1 VSDSPKVKLTG
12 QRSELDEET
21 GASLMHTTRRYT
33 PKRPMG
39 LRLLA
44 ILAIPLLLML
54 HAPVLA
60 ALVPGALL
68 TIASLDSMEHERR
81 SLPTATLV
89 TDGDLLDLQRAA
101 AATPVSGTSRRIG

>member
-1 VSDSPKVKLTG
+1 
-12 QRSELDEET
+12 
-21 GASLMHTTRRYT
+21 MHTTTRYL

-44 ILAIPLLLML
+44 LLAIPLLLLL

-68 TIASLDSMEHERR
+68 TIASIDSLEHERR
-81 SLPTATLV
+81 ALPAATIV
-89 TDGDLLDLQRAA
+89 TEDDLLDLQRAA
-101 AATPVSGTSRRIG
+101 AATPVVAVSRRIG

>member
-1 VSDSPKVKLTG
+1 
-12 QRSELDEET
+12 
-21 GASLMHTTRRYT
+21 
-33 PKRPMG
+33 MG

-68 TIASLDSMEHERR
+68 TIASLDSLELERR
-81 SLPTATLV
+81 SLPTATIV

-101 AATPVSGTSRRIG
+101 AATSVVGTSRRIG

>member
-1 VSDSPKVKLTG
+1 MHTTT
-12 QRSELDEET
+12 R
-21 GASLMHTTRRYT
+21 HTTRRH

-44 ILAIPLLLML
+44 LVAIPLLLLL

-68 TIASLDSMEHERR
+68 TIASIDSMEHERR
-81 SLPTATLV
+81 ALPAATIV
-89 TDGDLLDLQRAA
+89 TEADLLDLQRAA
-101 AATPVSGTSRRIG
+101 AATPIVALSRRVG